1 MLSEDRNEF
10 GKIAIGDEVIATLA
24 GAAAME
30 CYGLVGM
37 ASRRIT
43 DGFVE
48 LLGRDNWSRGVEVK
62 LEGNRVFIT
71 LHIIVSYGVRI
82 SEVAKNVMEKVKYA
96 VQNVTGLEVARID
109 VYVQGVQLSHG
120 QARPGGQK
128 R

>member
-1 MLSEDRNEF
+1 MLSESRTEYGN
-10 GKIAIGDEVIATLA
+10 IAIGDEVIATLA
-24 GAAAME
+24 GAAVME
-30 CYGLVGM
+30 CYGIVGM
-37 ASRRIT
+37 ASRRLT

-62 LEGNRVFIT
+62 MDGNKVYIT

-82 SEVAKNVMEKVKYA
+82 SEVAKNAMEKVKYA
-96 VQNVTGLEVARID
+96 VERVTGLTVARVD
-109 VYVQGVQLSHG
+109 VHVQGVQLS

>member
-1 MLSEDRNEF
+1 MLSENRNEF
-10 GKIAIGDEVIATLA
+10 GNIAIGDEVIATLA

-62 LEGNRVFIT
+62 LEEDRVYVT

-96 VQNVTGLEVARID
+96 VESVTGLKVARVD
-109 VYVQGVQLSHG
+109 VYVQGVQLS
-120 QARPGGQK
+120 QVRPGGQK

>member
-1 MLSEDRNEF
+1 MLSENRNEF
-10 GKIAIGDEVIATLA
+10 GSIAIGDEVIATLA

-62 LEGNRVFIT
+62 LEEDRVYVT

-96 VQNVTGLEVARID
+96 VESVTGLKVARVD
-109 VYVQGVQLSHG
+109 VYVQGVQLS